1 MRDFNY
7 SSNLDTVVFAL
18 SKSAKCPND
27 PKIAEAALS
36 CAARVAASHP
46 AMPQLMSEA
55 GICQA
60 IMKIM
65 THHLAHGPSIMYASI
80 AISNMTI
87 NDPEISLL
95 FGKISCCDVL
105 PRCLRSHLSDGEVA
119 YSTCDAI
126 GVLAHLKENRVL
138 FCTSGACEV
147 VVLAMQKCLKHPK
160 VVEKAC
166 MAAAD
171 LGTDHLENVSKLG
184 VAGICKVLPLAMAA
198 HPEKPSVAL
207 QVFRLVHMCSVDAD
221 NRAQLGAPASCSAL
235 VRTLQLNIDSSEVI
249 AQGCRAMVCVLIGS
263 AINRTTIASVGA
275 CEVVRDIIQRY
286 HSDPTV
292 AGPACG
298 AIFSL
303 VAGNL
308 ESKAKLKGVLPL
320 MQQLLADPSM
330 PDSVKKE
337 AREAL
342 VRLQC

>member
-1 MRDFNY
+1 
-7 SSNLDTVVFAL
+7 
-18 SKSAKCPND
+18 
-27 PKIAEAALS
+27 
-36 CAARVAASHP
+36 
-46 AMPQLMSEA
+46 
-55 GICQA
+55 
-60 IMKIM
+60 
-65 THHLAHGPSIMYASI
+65 
-80 AISNMTI
+80 
-87 NDPEISLL
+87 
-95 FGKISCCDVL
+95 
-105 PRCLRSHLSDGEVA
+105 
-119 YSTCDAI
+119 
-126 GVLAHLKENRVL
+126 
-138 FCTSGACEV
+138 
-147 VVLAMQKCLKHPK
+147 
-160 VVEKAC
+160 
-166 MAAAD
+166 
-171 LGTDHLENVSKLG
+171 
-184 VAGICKVLPLAMAA
+184 
-198 HPEKPSVAL
+198 
-207 QVFRLVHMCSVDAD
+207 
-221 NRAQLGAPASCSAL
+221 L

-342 VRLQC
+342 VRLQ